1 MREKNSINSEQ
12 NIQGYYSLSV
22 FVYINWQELN
32 VGTDTRKTFRF
43 RTYRSRKRVS
53 HSRVGKTL
61 WKVKNI
67 QETCNVTW
75 RIWELLRRFWRGTR
89 ILLCLTYMVTIFY
102 ERKSLDG
109 TNFWINVVLKNWF
122 FIWMMRMCPG
132 RISFFLLRV
141 LMNQYNK
148 IKLTVKMY
156 IEISIFISIWLFIV
170 FGITSFIF
178 VYYAELILSH
188 FYEFRYFII
197 FLFY

>member
-1 MREKNSINSEQ
+1 
-12 NIQGYYSLSV
+12 
-22 FVYINWQELN
+22 
-32 VGTDTRKTFRF
+32 
-43 RTYRSRKRVS
+43 
-53 HSRVGKTL
+53 
-61 WKVKNI
+61 
-67 QETCNVTW
+67 
-75 RIWELLRRFWRGTR
+75 
-89 ILLCLTYMVTIFY
+89 
-102 ERKSLDG
+102 
-109 TNFWINVVLKNWF
+109 
-122 FIWMMRMCPG
+122 MMRMCPG

-197 FLFY
+197 LLFY